1 MPRALLSLLLPA
13 SLLFGQNAPSP
24 PKDRGPKSD
33 PWQGEIL
40 TRLHRMRVDR
50 LQQSLGIPEG
60 RAKAI
65 ADRWAQF
72 DQDGRNYR
80 LRMKQLQ
87 KQVSGILFS
96 PLTEDEK
103 NARIRP
109 LMEQY
114 SSLRQQHDDLRRKFE
129 DEVRD
134 PLTPAQQGRLLL
146 LMEEIQ
152 HAMFEAI
159 KNQRPGAAG
168 Q

>member
-1 MPRALLSLLLPA
+1 MFRALLSLLLPA
-13 SLLFGQNAPSP
+13 ALLFGQNAPSP
-24 PKDRGPKSD
+24 PKDRGSKAD

-40 TRLHRMRVDR
+40 ARLHRMRVER

-60 RAKAI
+60 RARAI

-80 LRMKQLQ
+80 QRMKQLQ
-87 KQVSGILFS
+87 KQIGGILFG

-114 SSLRQQHDDLRRKFE
+114 SSLRQQHEDLRRKFE
-129 DEVRD
+129 AEIRD

-159 KNQRPGAAG
+159 RNQRPGSTAP
-168 Q
+168 